1 MNQPGD
7 KLDLSQHLTRLEAR
21 SDVAEVLKYSE
32 PDAPVALDRGDEL
45 AAAAVALLVLERIAE
60 GGGSAVPVRQLRA
73 LRDRVTRP
81 FTSTDVMKFEVE
93 AYRSLGW
100 LAGLDPNPPPP
111 PPPDVETEPGD
122 DRVRYDANAPPIDL
136 IRRAIAEDFD
146 LDMTYYTQ
154 SRGQVNRRR
163 VSPLH
168 LQAETYL
175 HAYCH
180 SRRGERVFRI
190 SRIADI
196 RPIDGVPV
204 DQLPE
209 EGQGSLEF

>member
-1 MNQPGD
+1 M
-7 KLDLSQHLTRLEAR
+7 LM
-21 SDVAEVLKYSE
+21 
-32 PDAPVALDRGDEL
+32 
-45 AAAAVALLVLERIAE
+45 LERIADH
-60 GGGSAVPVRQLRA
+60 GGSAIPIRQLRS
-73 LRDRVTRP
+73 LRERITHT

-93 AYRSLGW
+93 AYRALAW
-100 LAGLDPNPPPP
+100 LAGLDPSPPAPPPP
-111 PPPDVETEPGD
+111 VIEREPGD
-122 DRVRYDANAPPIDL
+122 ERIRYKEGSPPIDL

-168 LQAETYL
+168 LEAETYL

-180 SRRGERVFRI
+180 TRRVERVFRI

-196 RPIDGVPV
+196 KPIDGVPL
-204 DQLPE
+204 QARPGQ
-209 EGQGSLEF
+209 GQGSLDI